1 MPLDFTAIDF
11 ETANS
16 SNASACA
23 VGFARVRGGRIVET
37 AGWLI
42 RPPAGHD
49 RFFELNVRIHGIE
62 AHDVDRREGLER
74 AARPISPAFAG
85 GDVLVAHNA
94 GFDMAVLKRACEATG
109 DECPPY
115 RYACSLQVARKV
127 YQLESYR
134 LPFVA
139 AEAGFADFPH
149 HNATADA
156 ACLRAHHD
164 RRRTPRR
171 RRRHRVAGGSGIRPR
186 LADLHRR
193 GSGRLVRRRL
203 RPAAIEHSERMPRRG
218 ARRMSEVVGILT
230 TWTHSSSPPW

>member
-23 VGFARVRGGRIVET
+23 VGLVRVRDGRIVDRT
-37 AGWLI
+37 GWLI

-49 RFFELNVRIHGIE
+49 VFFELNVRIHGIRPE
-62 AHDVDRREGLER
+62 DVVD
-74 AARPISPAFAG
+74 AAPWSRQLADIVAFAG
-85 GDVLVAHNA
+85 SDVLVAHNA
-94 GFDMAVLKRACEATG
+94 GFDMAVLKRACDATG

-115 RYACSLQVARKV
+115 RYACSLQVARRV

-156 ACLRAHHD
+156 MACAHVMID
-164 RRRTPRR
+164 
-171 RRRHRVAGGSGIRPR
+171 A
-186 LADLHRR
+186 
-193 GSGRLVRRRL
+193 
-203 RPAAIEHSERMPRRG
+203 
-218 ARRMSEVVGILT
+218 ARRVGADDIAGLAEAVGVRV
-230 TWTHSSSPPW
+230 SQIAVADAPAVSFAVA

>member
-1 MPLDFTAIDF
+1 VALDFTAIDF

-23 VGFARVRGGRIVET
+23 VGLVRVRDGRIVDK

-49 RFFELNVRIHGIE
+49 VFFELNVRIHGIRPE
-62 AHDVDRREGLER
+62 DVAG
-74 AARPISPAFAG
+74 AATWGRQLADLAAFAG
-85 GDVLVAHNA
+85 DDILVAHNA
-94 GFDMAVLKRACEATG
+94 GFDMAVLKRACDATG

-127 YQLESYR
+127 YRLDSYR

-156 ACLRAHHD
+156 LACAHVMIDAANRVGAADIDGLARAVGV
-164 RRRTPRR
+164 
-171 RRRHRVAGGSGIRPR
+171 RVSQIAVAEAPTVSF
-186 LADLHRR
+186 A
-193 GSGRLVRRRL
+193 V
-203 RPAAIEHSERMPRRG
+203 A
-218 ARRMSEVVGILT
+218 
-230 TWTHSSSPPW
+230 

>member
-23 VGFARVRGGRIVET
+23 VGLVRVRDGVVVDQ

-49 RFFELNVRIHGIE
+49 VFFELNVRIHGIRPE
-62 AHDVDRREGLER
+62 DVVT
-74 AARPISPAFAG
+74 AAGWTEQLADLAAFV
-85 GDVLVAHNA
+85 GDDILVAHNA
-94 GFDMAVLKRACEATG
+94 GFDMAVLKRACDATG
-109 DECPPY
+109 DDCPPY

-127 YQLESYR
+127 YRLESYR

-156 ACLRAHHD
+156 LACAHVMID
-164 RRRTPRR
+164 
-171 RRRHRVAGGSGIRPR
+171 A
-186 LADLHRR
+186 
-193 GSGRLVRRRL
+193 
-203 RPAAIEHSERMPRRG
+203 
-218 ARRMSEVVGILT
+218 ARRAEAADIDALAAAVGVRVSQIAVADAPAV
-230 TWTHSSSPPW
+230 SFAVA

>member
-23 VGFARVRGGRIVET
+23 VGLVRVRDGRVVET

-49 RFFELNVRIHGIE
+49 VFFELNVRIHGIRPE
-62 AHDVDRREGLER
+62 DVAG
-74 AARPISPAFAG
+74 AATWTEQLSRLASFAG
-85 GDVLVAHNA
+85 DDVLVAHNA
-94 GFDMAVLKRACEATG
+94 GFDMAVLKRACDATG
-109 DECPPY
+109 DDCPPY

-127 YQLESYR
+127 YRLESYR

-156 ACLRAHHD
+156 LACAHVMID
-164 RRRTPRR
+164 
-171 RRRHRVAGGSGIRPR
+171 A
-186 LADLHRR
+186 
-193 GSGRLVRRRL
+193 
-203 RPAAIEHSERMPRRG
+203 
-218 ARRMSEVVGILT
+218 ARRVGAADIDGLAEGVGVRV
-230 TWTHSSSPPW
+230 SQIAVADAPAVSFAVA

>member
-23 VGFARVRGGRIVET
+23 VGLVRVRDGEIVDRT
-37 AGWLI
+37 GWLI

-49 RFFELNVRIHGIE
+49 VFFELNVRIHGIRPE
-62 AHDVDRREGLER
+62 DVVD
-74 AARPISPAFAG
+74 AAPWSRQLADIVAFT
-85 GDVLVAHNA
+85 GDDILVAHNA
-94 GFDMAVLKRACEATG
+94 GFDMAVLKRACDATG

-115 RYACSLQVARKV
+115 RYACSLQVARRV
-127 YQLESYR
+127 YRLESYR

-156 ACLRAHHD
+156 MACAHVMID
-164 RRRTPRR
+164 
-171 RRRHRVAGGSGIRPR
+171 A
-186 LADLHRR
+186 
-193 GSGRLVRRRL
+193 
-203 RPAAIEHSERMPRRG
+203 
-218 ARRMSEVVGILT
+218 ARRVGAGDIDALTEAVGVRVSQIAVTEAPAVSFAVV
-230 TWTHSSSPPW
+230 

>member
-1 MPLDFTAIDF
+1 MDFTAIDF

-23 VGFARVRGGRIVET
+23 VGLVRVRDGRIVDKT
-37 AGWLI
+37 GWLI

-49 RFFELNVRIHGIE
+49 VFFELNVRIHGIRSE
-62 AHDVDRREGLER
+62 DVAD
-74 AARPISPAFAG
+74 AATWTQQLAPLAAFV
-85 GDVLVAHNA
+85 GDDILVAHNA
-94 GFDMAVLKRACEATG
+94 GFDMAVLKRACDATG

-127 YQLESYR
+127 YRLESYR

-156 ACLRAHHD
+156 LACAHVMID
-164 RRRTPRR
+164 
-171 RRRHRVAGGSGIRPR
+171 A
-186 LADLHRR
+186 A
-193 GSGRLVRRRL
+193 RRL
-203 RPAAIEHSERMPRRG
+203 GAADIESLAGAVGVRVSQIAVAEAPAVSFAV
-218 ARRMSEVVGILT
+218 A
-230 TWTHSSSPPW
+230 

>member
-23 VGFARVRGGRIVET
+23 VGLVRVRDGEIVDRT
-37 AGWLI
+37 GWLI

-49 RFFELNVRIHGIE
+49 VFFELNVRIHGIRPE
-62 AHDVDRREGLER
+62 DVVD
-74 AARPISPAFAG
+74 AAPWSRQLADIVAFVG
-85 GDVLVAHNA
+85 DDVLVAHNA
-94 GFDMAVLKRACEATG
+94 GFDMAVLKRACDATG

-115 RYACSLQVARKV
+115 RYACSLQVARRV
-127 YQLESYR
+127 YKLESYR

-156 ACLRAHHD
+156 MACAHVMID
-164 RRRTPRR
+164 
-171 RRRHRVAGGSGIRPR
+171 A
-186 LADLHRR
+186 
-193 GSGRLVRRRL
+193 
-203 RPAAIEHSERMPRRG
+203 
-218 ARRMSEVVGILT
+218 ARRVGADDIDALT
-230 TWTHSSSPPW
+230 EAVGVRVSQIAVADAPAVSFAVA

>member
-23 VGFARVRGGRIVET
+23 VGLVRVRDGRIVDKT
-37 AGWLI
+37 GWLI

-49 RFFELNVRIHGIE
+49 VFFELNVRIHGIRSE
-62 AHDVDRREGLER
+62 DVAD
-74 AARPISPAFAG
+74 AATWTQQLAPLAAFV
-85 GDVLVAHNA
+85 GDDILVAHNA
-94 GFDMAVLKRACEATG
+94 GFDMAVLKRACDATG

-127 YQLESYR
+127 YRLESYR

-156 ACLRAHHD
+156 LACAHVMID
-164 RRRTPRR
+164 
-171 RRRHRVAGGSGIRPR
+171 A
-186 LADLHRR
+186 A
-193 GSGRLVRRRL
+193 RRL
-203 RPAAIEHSERMPRRG
+203 GAADIESLAGAVGVRVSQIAVAEAPAVSFAV
-218 ARRMSEVVGILT
+218 A
-230 TWTHSSSPPW
+230 